1 MTKQIP
7 QKAEQATVEGFNE
20 TVRIS
25 RKRTDTQE
33 MFSVTL
39 DATEMPLMRS
49 WVTTLASLACEIVKV
64 YFSSMEPPPPFVTG
78 EQAIQ
83 LQAALLMKNAAGI
96 LSGID
101 IIDRMLID
109 FAEHGANHPGSIEL
123 PNEVEECED
132 ARQVASLWIV
142 PTEGECPDCH
152 NHHERIEGF
161 VGTSAIIP
169 AKKFGEMLAQAASG
183 YAMEK
188 ASQPGES
195 LSLRME
201 IESAFHEAMSHY
213 FKDSSTKE
221 H

>member
-1 MTKQIP
+1 MAREIP
-7 QKAEQATVEGFNE
+7 QKVEQVRTEGFNE

-33 MFSVTL
+33 MFSVSL
-39 DATEMPLMRS
+39 DASDMPLFRS
-49 WVTTLASLACEIVKV
+49 WITTIASLACEIATL
-64 YFSSMEPPPPFVTG
+64 YFPSMEPPPPFIGT
-78 EQAIQ
+78 EEAIR
-83 LQAALLMKNAAGI
+83 LQAALLVKNAAGI
-96 LSGID
+96 LSGADLID
-101 IIDRMLID
+101 QMLID
-109 FAEHGANHPGSIEL
+109 FAENGANHPGSIEL
-123 PNEVEECED
+123 PDEVENCED

-152 NHHERIEGF
+152 IQHVRVESF

-169 AKKFGEMLAQAASG
+169 AQKFGEMLAQAASG
-183 YAMEK
+183 YATEK
-188 ASQPGES
+188 ATEPGEG

-201 IESAFHEAMSHY
+201 IEAAFHEAMSRY